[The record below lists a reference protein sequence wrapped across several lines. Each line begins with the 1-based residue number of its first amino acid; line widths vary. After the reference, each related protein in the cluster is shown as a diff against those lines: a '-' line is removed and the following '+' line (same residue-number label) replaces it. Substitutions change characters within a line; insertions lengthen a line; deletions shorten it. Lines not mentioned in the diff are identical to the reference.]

1 MAKKK
6 GIVALLLT
14 TVMLAGSVIP
24 LQAGELEDALNK
36 QRDLQR
42 KEEQARSQLNKLTFT
57 ADKLQ
62 GQIKNLATQ
71 IAVAEST
78 LDTTEVAYNKAAEAV
93 ALSEQELKEREEELA
108 NRQVVL
114 RQRIREIYEAGQVS
128 YLEIIFEAEDLSD
141 FITRLEYFNR
151 LVTND
156 QKILTDISME
166 RARIEEETKLLQ
178 VRRDEAAQL
187 KVAAEQAKAALDGKK
202 REHQVALDSN
212 KKAQND
218 IFEQIEQMEADSNAI
233 AEKIRKLTANSGVV
247 HGTISTYPLPGYTEV
262 SSSYGWRI
270 HPITKK
276 KSLHTGTD
284 LPAPTGTKV
293 LAAGNGEVIM
303 ASWYGAYGNAVIVD
317 HGGGYT
323 TLYGHNSK
331 LAVKVGDMVKAGD
344 VVAYVGSTGWSTGPH
359 LHFEVRIKGETTD
372 PLQFFR

>member
-78 LDTTEVAYNKAAEAV
+78 LDTTEVAYNEAAEAV

>member
-1 MAKKK
+1 MAKRK
-6 GIVALLLT
+6 GLLALLLT
-14 TVMLAGSVIP
+14 TVLLAGSVIP
-24 LQAGELEDALNK
+24 LQAGELEDAINK
-36 QRDLQR
+36 QKELQK
-42 KEEQARSQLNKLTFT
+42 KEEQARSQLNKLTYT

-62 GQIKNLATQ
+62 GQIKDLATQ
-71 IAVAEST
+71 ISVAKNT
-78 LDTTEVAYNKAAEAV
+78 LDSTQVAYNQAAEAV
-93 ALSEQELKEREEELA
+93 SLSEQELEEREEELA
-108 NRQVVL
+108 NRQIVL
-114 RQRIREIYEAGQVS
+114 RQRVREIYEAGQVS

-156 QKILTDISME
+156 QKILTDISIE
-166 RARIEEETKLLQ
+166 RAKIEEETKLLQ

-187 KVAAEQAKAALDGKK
+187 KVAAEQAKATLDGKK
-202 REHQVALDSN
+202 REHQVALNSN
-212 KKAQND
+212 KKAQED
-218 IFEQIEQMEADSNAI
+218 IFEQIERMEADSNDI
-233 AEKIRKLTANSGVV
+233 ADKIRKLTANSDVV
-247 HGTISTYPLPGYTEV
+247 HGTISTYPLPGYKEV

-331 LAVKVGDMVKAGD
+331 LAVKVGDKVKAGD
-344 VVAYVGSTGWSTGPH
+344 VVSYVGSTGWSTGPH
-359 LHFEVRIKGETTD
+359 LHFEVRLKGETTD